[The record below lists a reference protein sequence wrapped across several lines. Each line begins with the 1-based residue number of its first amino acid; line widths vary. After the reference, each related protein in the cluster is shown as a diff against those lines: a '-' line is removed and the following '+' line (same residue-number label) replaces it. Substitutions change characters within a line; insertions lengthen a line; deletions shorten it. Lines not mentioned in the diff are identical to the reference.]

1 MIPIQFEY
9 VGASY
14 DGDLWGENTKH
25 FITVLEVFT
34 HHYSGELMYKVRDI
48 YIESPNI
55 SISRE
60 YIINEAAILDM
71 LRYRIN

>member
-14 DGDLWGENTKH
+14 DSDLWGENTKH

-34 HHYSGELMYKVRDI
+34 HRYSGELMYKVRDD
-48 YIESPNI
+48 YIESSNLP
-55 SISRE
+55 ISRE
-60 YIINEAAILDM
+60 YILNETEILDM
-71 LRYRIN
+71 LKNRIN

>member
-1 MIPIQFEY
+1 MIPIQLEY
-9 VGASY
+9 VGAWY
-14 DGDLWGENTKH
+14 GGDLWGEKAKH

-34 HHYSGELMYKVRDI
+34 HHYSGELMYKVRDD

-55 SISRE
+55 PISRE
-60 YIINEAAILDM
+60 YIINEAAVLDM

>member
-25 FITVLEVFT
+25 FITILEVFT
-34 HHYSGELMYKVRDI
+34 HRYSGELMYKVRDD
-48 YIESPNI
+48 YIESPNLP
-55 SISRE
+55 ISRE
-60 YIINEAAILDM
+60 YILNETEILDI
-71 LRYRIN
+71 LKNRIS

>member
-14 DGDLWGENTKH
+14 DSDLWGENTKH

-34 HHYSGELMYKVRDI
+34 HRYSGELMYKVRDN

-71 LRYRIN
+71 LKDRID

>member
-9 VGASY
+9 VGTSY

-34 HHYSGELMYKVRDI
+34 HHYSGELMYKVRDD
-48 YIESPNI
+48 YIEAPNI
-55 SISRE
+55 PISRE

>member
-34 HHYSGELMYKVRDI
+34 HHYSGELMYKVRDD
-48 YIESPNI
+48 YI
-55 SISRE
+55 
-60 YIINEAAILDM
+60 
-71 LRYRIN
+71 

>member
-9 VGASY
+9 AGASY

-25 FITVLEVFT
+25 FITVLEVFK
-34 HHYSGELMYKVRDI
+34 HRYSGELMYKVRDD
-48 YIESPNI
+48 YIESSNVP
-55 SISRE
+55 ISRE

-71 LRYRIN
+71 LKDRID